1 MHSNQDFASVIKNFD
16 YRGSRTYKVEVSSL
30 GMDQVKYADNSHEL
44 KRITNVQIDKECAL
58 ITELYDM
65 NKRNYMYVMM
75 NIIDSQERGSTGY
88 QTMTVTFDDRY
99 THVLM
104 FKNAINEPII
114 VELDKNNQLVVE
126 QHAVEAV
133 YVIPY

>member
-1 MHSNQDFASVIKNFD
+1 
-16 YRGSRTYKVEVSSL
+16 
-30 GMDQVKYADNSHEL
+30 
-44 KRITNVQIDKECAL
+44 
-58 ITELYDM
+58 
-65 NKRNYMYVMM
+65 MYVLM
-75 NIIDSQERGSTGY
+75 NVIDPAERGSTGY

-126 QHAVEAV
+126 QHAGEAV